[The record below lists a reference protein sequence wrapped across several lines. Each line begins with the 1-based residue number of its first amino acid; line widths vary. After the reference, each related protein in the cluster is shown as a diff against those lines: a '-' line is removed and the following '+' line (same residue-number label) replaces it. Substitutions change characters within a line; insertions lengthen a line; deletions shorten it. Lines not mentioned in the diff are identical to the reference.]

1 MSLPQLSDHQPIRAV
16 LFDLGSTLI
25 YFDAPWK
32 EVIPDYNRALLA
44 ALEHAGIVVDPSSFP
59 GEFQRRMNAYYDE
72 RDTEFIEY
80 TTGYVLRNL
89 LTKLGYANVQD
100 EILRGILRELYAS
113 TQAHWRAEDDAVPTL
128 ARLKDLGYRL
138 AIISNA
144 SDDDDVQTLI
154 DNAAL
159 RPYLDVVVTSA
170 AAGIRKPN
178 PRIFQLALGQLGLP
192 PKQAVMVGDMLG
204 ADILGARD
212 LGIPS
217 IWITRRAD
225 VAANREAQD
234 TIRPDATVKELSE
247 IPELVEEWNRRRAGE
262 E

>member
-1 MSLPQLSDHQPIRAV
+1 MSSIQISNHQPIRAV

-25 YFDAPWK
+25 SFDAPWK

-44 ALEHAGIVVDPSSFP
+44 ALEHAGIAVDPTRFP
-59 GEFQRRMNAYYDE
+59 DEFQQRMNAYYDE

-80 TTGYVLRNL
+80 TTGNVLRTL
-89 LTKLGYANVQD
+89 LAEFGYANVSD
-100 EILRGILRELYAS
+100 EILRGILRELYAV
-113 TQAHWRAEDDAVPTL
+113 TQAHWHAEDDAVPTL

-154 DNAAL
+154 DNAGL
-159 RPYLDVVVTSA
+159 RPSLDVVVTSA

-178 PRIFQLALGQLGLP
+178 PRIFQLALGQLSLP
-192 PKQAVMVGDMLG
+192 PAQAVMVGDLLG
-204 ADILGARD
+204 ADILGARG
-212 LGIPS
+212 LAIPS

-225 VAANREAQD
+225 AAANRD
-234 TIRPDATVKELSE
+234 YLNTIRPDATVDELSA
-247 IPELVEEWNRRRAGE
+247 IPDIVERWNRERSGE
-262 E
+262 